1 MTATAPDDLTGLRA
15 LDEAR
20 VLACLRERYA
30 ALQPYTY
37 ITETVLISVNPYQR
51 LERAHADF
59 ARGAFED
66 AAPSAPRPPPPPHPY
81 QTAETAL
88 RRLASGGRGP
98 RDQSIVI
105 SGESGAGKTE
115 AAKLVLSMPL

>member
-51 LERAHADF
+51 LERA
-59 ARGAFED
+59 
-66 AAPSAPRPPPPPHPY
+66 
-81 QTAETAL
+81 L
-88 RRLASGGRGP
+88 RTSTPTRAMRILASRRSRATRRYTMTGP
-98 RDQSIVI
+98 KDTCS
-105 SGESGAGKTE
+105 S
-115 AAKLVLSMPL
+115 PLPGPTRNLPGL

>member
-66 AAPSAPRPPPPPHPY
+66 AAPY
-81 QTAETAL
+81 TMT
-88 RRLASGGRGP
+88 GP
-98 RDQSIVI
+98 KDTCS
-105 SGESGAGKTE
+105 S
-115 AAKLVLSMPL
+115 PLPGPTRNLPGL

>member
-59 ARGAFED
+59 ARGALVRRIR
-66 AAPSAPRPPPPPHPY
+66 AVPR
-81 QTAETAL
+81 ARA
-88 RRLASGGRGP
+88 RRVR
-98 RDQSIVI
+98 
-105 SGESGAGKTE
+105 
-115 AAKLVLSMPL
+115 